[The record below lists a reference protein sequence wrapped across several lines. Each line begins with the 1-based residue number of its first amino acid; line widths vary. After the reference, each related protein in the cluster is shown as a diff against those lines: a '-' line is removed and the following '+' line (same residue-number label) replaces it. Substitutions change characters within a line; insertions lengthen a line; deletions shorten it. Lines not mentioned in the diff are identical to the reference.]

1 MTTFFFSLFH
11 FFRSHG
17 LWLLCLPLLLLS
29 ACSDDDDLALPSA
42 QPVSLS
48 ETTVRLTPKAQFHT
62 LRALSATPDEQLT
75 VTTDCDWIILTDS
88 VTGTDGYF
96 EFCVS
101 ALTDGVPRTGRIV
114 FSSSAKPAVEAAV
127 CEVVQ
132 GEADGMNSEL
142 PANQTMRVGYGYNIY
157 GLYQSDVNTT
167 APIIDYN
174 RLLKLNEEIN
184 LMQTEQRSLLD
195 INHTVAR
202 NRVELAELLTKEQ
215 ETTSSSIT
223 GATKTCK
230 SGSSSSSFQHN
241 EELYVQLSLNKT
253 CQWRNLDVGCLLWQ
267 IDKDPSLLFT
277 DDFLKLRN
285 EIIANPGNKDKIDKL
300 LQTYGT
306 HMVVQ
311 SELGASIQVSIAFNQ
326 QMSGELEMRAAD
338 FEDFFFRNKSSDFL
352 IDTKYVKDV
361 VTDFVNKDN
370 SCVISGGTPQTQEQL
385 RNSIREQGRL
395 LPEVL
400 EAWLSSTS
408 LDPTTPQ
415 GEEGLAPIN
424 FRCIPIWILFPSSVA
439 GNIITAAK
447 AMGSQSNNSVD
458 DLTAGTAFYEINLT
472 NELLSFGNGPA
483 DTQVRTLYVD
493 AGGQGLTPILEICNE
508 YVPTLRGDRRVPV
521 VYGLRD
527 GSPFIG
533 AGFFP
538 GDGEGNPPAWLTFSD
553 GQVYVRPI
561 EGCDADSVMRRI
573 FFINGRIYEKNFN
586 TQCYAPK
593 SPRSVDQYLQF
604 TKQYPIVKIGSGY
617 WTRTPICERMY
628 FGDYYSPGDPN
639 SAFQL
644 QEKIGANG
652 YLFASVY
659 GRNKNSFLNKYVKV
673 YGDDEH
679 SVYGK
684 RTKWYLP
691 KNADLSE
698 LMDYVGN
705 NPRMLMK
712 NQASG
717 FEATFIG
724 VYGPWDDV
732 VKDLF
737 GEEVVKYRYVD
748 EYCFI
753 PGKNENNAGNG
764 MVLALHKDYTLNLL
778 STQSVYLN
786 YYPIRL
792 FRTAYWK
799 YLEIER

>member
-1 MTTFFFSLFH
+1 MNTPYLSLFH

-62 LRALSATPDEQLT
+62 LRAQTATSGEQLT

-88 VTGTDGYF
+88 VTGDDGYF

-101 ALTDGVPRTGRIV
+101 ALTDGVPRTGRII
-114 FSSSAKPAVEAAV
+114 FSSSANSAVETAV

-132 GEADGMNSEL
+132 GETDGMNSEL
-142 PANQTMRVGYGYNIY
+142 PATQTMRVGYGYNIY

-174 RLLKLNEEIN
+174 CLLKLNEEIN

-202 NRVELAELLTKEQ
+202 NRVEMAELLTKEQ
-215 ETTSSSIT
+215 ETTSSKLT

-267 IDKDPSLLFT
+267 IDKDPSSLFT
-277 DDFLKLRN
+277 DDFLKLRE
-285 EIIANPGNKDKIDKL
+285 EIIANPGNKEKVDKL

-326 QMSGELEMRAAD
+326 QMSGELQMRAAD

-361 VTDFVNKDN
+361 VTDFVDKDN

-385 RNSIREQGRL
+385 LGSIREQGRI

-408 LDPTTPQ
+408 LDPTTPEGQ
-415 GEEGLAPIN
+415 EGLAPIK
-424 FRCIPIWILFPSSVA
+424 FRCIPIWTLFPSSAA

-447 AMGSQSNNSVD
+447 AMGSQSNNKVD

-472 NELLSFGNGPA
+472 DELLSFGNGSA

-533 AGFFP
+533 SGFFP

-553 GQVYVRPI
+553 GLVYVRPI
-561 EGCDADSVMRRI
+561 EGCDADSVLRRI

-586 TQCYAPK
+586 TQCTAPR
-593 SPRSVDQYLQF
+593 SPRPVDQYLAF

-617 WTRTPICERMY
+617 WTRTPIAERMY
-628 FGDYYSPGDPN
+628 FGDYYVPDDFS

-644 QEKIGANG
+644 QERMGTNG
-652 YLFASVY
+652 YLYASVF
-659 GRNKNSFLNKYVKV
+659 GRNKNTFMKKYPDR

-679 SVYGK
+679 SIYGK

-691 KNADLSE
+691 KNADLLE

-712 NQASG
+712 NQTSG
-717 FEATFIG
+717 FEASFIG
-724 VYGPWDDV
+724 VFGPWDDV

-737 GEEVVKYRYVD
+737 GEEVVKYRYMG

-753 PGKNENNAGNG
+753 PGKDENNAKNG
-764 MVLALHKDYTLNLL
+764 LVLALHKNYSLGTL
-778 STQSVYLN
+778 SIQSVYLN

-792 FRTAYWK
+792 FRTSYWK
-799 YLEIER
+799 YPEIDR

>member
-1 MTTFFFSLFH
+1 MNTPYLSLFH

-42 QPVSLS
+42 QPISLS

-62 LRALSATPDEQLT
+62 LRAQTATSGEQLT

-88 VTGTDGYF
+88 VTGDDGYF
-96 EFCVS
+96 EFYVS
-101 ALTDGVPRTGRIV
+101 ALTDGVPRTGRII
-114 FSSSAKPAVEAAV
+114 FSSSANPAVETAV

-132 GEADGMNSEL
+132 GETDGMNSEL
-142 PANQTMRVGYGYNIY
+142 SATQTMRVGYGYNIY

-184 LMQTEQRSLLD
+184 LMQIEQRSLLD

-202 NRVELAELLTKEQ
+202 NRVEMAELLTKEQ
-215 ETTSSSIT
+215 ETTSSKLT

-230 SGSSSSSFQHN
+230 SGSSSSTFQHN

-267 IDKDPSLLFT
+267 IDKDPSALFT
-277 DDFLKLRN
+277 DDFLKLRE
-285 EIIANPGNKDKIDKL
+285 EIIANPGNKDKINQL

-326 QMSGELEMRAAD
+326 QMSGELQMRAAD

-370 SCVISGGTPQTQEQL
+370 SCVISGGSPQTQEQL

-424 FRCIPIWILFPSSVA
+424 FRCIPIWILFPSSAA

-521 VYGLRD
+521 VYGLRE

-561 EGCDADSVMRRI
+561 EGCDADSVLRRI

-593 SPRSVDQYLQF
+593 SSRIVDQYLTF
-604 TKQYPIVKIGSGY
+604 TTQYPIVKIGSGY
-617 WTRTPICERMY
+617 WTRTLISENMN
-628 FGDYYSPGDPN
+628 FVATSSSGSLL
-639 SAFQL
+639 S
-644 QEKIGANG
+644 QEMIHSNG
-652 YLFASVY
+652 YLYASVY
-659 GRNKNSFLNKYVKV
+659 GYNHDRFMYY
-673 YGDDEH
+673 YGH
-679 SVYGK
+679 LYGSDVNEITGN
-684 RTKWYLP
+684 RTKWFLP
-691 KNADLSE
+691 QSSDLME

-712 NQASG
+712 NQTSG
-717 FEATFIG
+717 FEAQFLG
-724 VYGPWDDV
+724 MFGAWDDV
-732 VKDLF
+732 NGVGF
-737 GEEVVKYRYVD
+737 TNKYD
-748 EYCFI
+748 FQLADYCFT
-753 PGKNENNAGNG
+753 PGQDRDGDKLEG
-764 MVLALHKDYTLNLL
+764 MVLALSKDYQLKIYSIQYNPN
-778 STQSVYLN
+778 SIYYN
-786 YYPIRL
+786 RYPIRL
-792 FRTAYWK
+792 FRTSYWK
-799 YLEIER
+799 YPNIDK